1 MALDLVIWVM
11 YFVSIYFAVFWMMVV
26 LDNPLRDSKAMKLP
40 KKLPKVTIAIPMY
53 NEEKSVIGTI
63 KSVIKLDYPSSKKQ
77 LILINDCSTDKT
89 HEVVQNFLK
98 SNKSSLKGMD
108 IKYVSHKVNKGK
120 GAALN
125 TALNFSK
132 GELFICLDADSFVD
146 SNALKKIVPYF
157 EDESVASVLPLM
169 KLKKVKGFA
178 LNLQYVE
185 YLVNFFLK
193 KVMGILDC
201 IHVTPGPFGVYRKKV
216 LEEVK
221 GFDVDNLT
229 EDLEMA
235 LRLQERNYKI
245 IQLIDA
251 KVYTL
256 APEKMSGWFVQR
268 NRWYKGTL
276 INLRNYRKMFFNKKY
291 GEFGMFQLPM
301 VLGAAMLSILFAVFV
316 MWKHMLKP
324 IFTKLYD
331 MSYIDF
337 DVGLMSKVWMER
349 FSFLDVNYMI
359 IFFTFVIFSFALAWI
374 MYAFKY
380 TEEMFTKRGVVSTAM
395 FMVIY
400 PFFLSLV
407 WMGVVLDLA
416 RGKRQKW

>member
-1 MALDLVIWVM
+1 M
-11 YFVSIYFAVFWMMVV
+11 
-26 LDNPLRDSKAMKLP
+26 
-40 KKLPKVTIAIPMY
+40 
-53 NEEKSVIGTI
+53 
-63 KSVIKLDYPSSKKQ
+63 
-77 LILINDCSTDKT
+77 
-89 HEVVQNFLK
+89 
-98 SNKSSLKGMD
+98 
-108 IKYVSHKVNKGK
+108 
-120 GAALN
+120 
-125 TALNFSK
+125 
-132 GELFICLDADSFVD
+132 
-146 SNALKKIVPYF
+146 
-157 EDESVASVLPLM
+157 
-169 KLKKVKGFA
+169 
-178 LNLQYVE
+178 
-185 YLVNFFLK
+185 
-193 KVMGILDC
+193 
-201 IHVTPGPFGVYRKKV
+201 
-216 LEEVK
+216 
-221 GFDVDNLT
+221 
-229 EDLEMA
+229 
-235 LRLQERNYKI
+235 
-245 IQLIDA
+245 
-251 KVYTL
+251 
-256 APEKMSGWFVQR
+256 QR